1 MIKHILNFILSLF
14 NNGGSKS
21 STYLLQVTK
30 EFRDFKVDEY
40 VTLRTKHG
48 INSDKMIVIKKLD

>member
-14 NNGGSKS
+14 NSGGSKS
-21 STYLLQVTK
+21 QTYLLQVTK
-30 EFRDFKVDEY
+30 EFRDFKVGDY

-48 INSDKMIVIKKLD
+48 ICSDKMSVIRKLD